1 MSLENL
7 IILAALSGRT
17 LVLPPDQVMYLL
29 NAGPHDKRTNKRNY
43 NDFFNMT
50 SNPELLRRVPIIT
63 SKEFLEIEGGEDG
76 LVSLSGYN
84 ATYRDTLLKIS
95 DQCEERKIS
104 DVFCHRL
111 YDHYRKMGQQSPVSA
126 ETPHEDCF
134 VFDAQVFVKGVEE
147 IDRLDSA
154 TKARIEQYCG
164 KRGVFY
170 YNRTMHEAD
179 VWHFETLD
187 TRYRLLTHFYGFLL
201 FTDDKVGNYYKRF
214 IRDFLKYKDSVF
226 CAAGKIVLGLMY
238 EDYVTRGNK
247 LEVDGELVGGYS
259 SLHIRRGDLQFKEVK
274 FDSMTWYNN
283 TKEIWKPDEI
293 LYVATDETK
302 ASFFEDFKNNHGGPM
317 RFFNDYKTLA
327 SLDDIDHTYYG
338 LIDTVVASRGIVF
351 AGTWF
356 STFSGYITR
365 LRGYYGMSKY
375 YTYFSW
381 LDRKKYMHH
390 WMDIWEG
397 SLYAREY
404 PVGWTGIDGD
414 ERVTVDWEL
423 LDDDADESKST
434 AKSRSDNYKPYPRD
448 EMDRNRTKLTEKLI
462 AHRYDAVEEAKPGLL
477 GSLFGAAK
485 HALVKDEPA
494 EADSRIAE
502 SGDRKDEPVGAEAA
516 ASDKGKYRAS
526 K

>member
-29 NAGPHDKRTNKRNY
+29 NAGPFDKRGNKRNY
-43 NDFFNMT
+43 HDFFNMT
-50 SNPELLRRVPIIT
+50 LNPELLRRVPIIT
-63 SKEFLEIEGGEDG
+63 SKQFLDIEGGEDG

-84 ATYRDTLLKIS
+84 ATYREKLLDIA
-95 DQCEERKIS
+95 DRCEERKKS
-104 DVFCHRL
+104 DVFCHLL
-111 YDHYRKMGQQSPVSA
+111 YDHYRDMGQQSPVSA

-134 VFDAQVFVKGVEE
+134 IFDEQVFVKGVEE

-154 TKARIEQYCG
+154 TKARIKQYCG

-170 YNRTMHEAD
+170 YNRTMHEAG

-187 TRYRLLTHFYGFLL
+187 NRYRLLTHFYGFML

-214 IRDFLKYKDSVF
+214 IRDFLKYKDEVF

-238 EDYVTRGNK
+238 EDYVRKGNK
-247 LEVDGELVGGYS
+247 LELDGELVGGYS
-259 SLHIRRGDLQFKEVK
+259 SLHIRRGDLQFKEVRLE
-274 FDSMTWYNN
+274 SMAWYEN

-293 LYVATDETK
+293 LYVATDETQ
-302 ASFFEDFKNNHGGPM
+302 ASFFEDFKKSHGGPM

-327 SLDDIDHTYYG
+327 SLDGIDHTYYG

-381 LDRKKYMHH
+381 LERKRYMHT

-414 ERVTVDWEL
+414 EPVTANWEL
-423 LDDDADESKST
+423 LGEDGGVE
-434 AKSRSDNYKPYPRD
+434 DNYKPYPRD
-448 EMDRNRTKLTEKLI
+448 EMDRDRANLTEKLI
-462 AHRYDAVEEAKPGLL
+462 AHRYDAVEDAKPGLL

-485 HALVKDEPA
+485 QALVEDEPVA
-494 EADSRIAE
+494 AISTKSET
-502 SGDRKDEPVGAEAA
+502 GDRKEEPLGVEAA
-516 ASDKGKYRAS
+516 ASDEGKS
-526 K
+526 KATQ